1 MKQTT
6 TLFRLF
12 GVEYR
17 INWTFFLFPIILL
30 LLVTNSSNEATN
42 DQVIFMLVIVTSL
55 FLHELG
61 HAWIG
66 RLVGFPPNAITLSIF
81 GATATFERLPESS
94 GKRVWMH
101 LGGLIVSFV
110 LLILSIFALYA
121 FGYIDFSAVKF
132 DSISSDKNVSIEET
146 ILSFLVVVNAFVFL
160 INLIPAQMYD
170 LGKALHCILESRLE
184 EEKVYNIMARIS
196 MVVALLLAG
205 LGYYLDMS
213 FFYILAFLI
222 FMQSRVKVK
231 VNRGVK
237 SLEEV
242 ENPWS
247 EEYAAKHDDAP
258 LMDILHTEPVTL
270 YANEFVKS
278 AVDFVKESNAPAFIV
293 IDSTKTPIGFV
304 RKEVLADEKNA
315 DFRMETLVEQL
326 PGNEGNLTFTPVDML
341 QLMENKKL
349 PILPVFNGSK
359 LIGVIYYSE
368 LKTLLNPGE

>member
-6 TLFRLF
+6 ILFKLF

-17 INWTFFLFPIILL
+17 INWTFLLFPIILFF
-30 LLVTNSSNEATN
+30 LVFNSSEEATI
-42 DQVIFMLVIVTSL
+42 DQMIFLVVLIKCL

-61 HAWIG
+61 HAWMG
-66 RLVGFPPNAITLSIF
+66 RLLGFPSNAITFSIF
-81 GATATFERLPESS
+81 GATATFDRLPESS
-94 GKRVWMH
+94 GKRMWMH
-101 LGGLIVSFV
+101 LGGIIMSFV
-110 LLILSIFALYA
+110 LLILSITALYA
-121 FGYIDFSAVKF
+121 FGYIDFTVVKVDKF
-132 DSISSDKNVSIEET
+132 YTEKNVTVQET
-146 ILSFLVVVNAFVFL
+146 FLLAMVVVNAFVFL

-170 LGKALHCILESRLE
+170 LGKALHCILESRME
-184 EEKVYNIMARIS
+184 EERVYLIMSRIS
-196 MVVALLLAG
+196 MVVAVLLVG
-205 LGYYLDMS
+205 LGYYFGMS

-231 VNRGVK
+231 VYRGAK

-247 EEYAAKHDDAP
+247 EEYAAKNDDAP
-258 LMDILHTEPVTL
+258 LMDILHTEPATL
-270 YANEFVKS
+270 FANEFAKS
-278 AVDFVKESNAPAFIV
+278 ALEFVKESSAPAFIV

-304 RKEVLADEKNA
+304 RKEVLENEHNA
-315 DFRMETLVEQL
+315 DLRMEVLVEQL

-341 QLMENKKL
+341 QLMEMKKL

-359 LIGVIYYSE
+359 LIGVIYYNE